1 MRNFGIHFRLHR
13 SDHYK
18 WGLSFFCY
26 FSLGWIT
33 LLLFAGGF
41 TTSIDAGMAFLDWP
55 LSNGSLNPEGWLENQ
70 DMLAE
75 HSHRLLGAKI
85 GLLSLIIFFWH
96 LFREKRAWL
105 RRLSLL
111 LICAVVF
118 QGLLGGFRVLLDQ
131 QNIMTESNVIAQ
143 VFLVFHAVGAQ
154 LVLLVLTTIAFG
166 QSRFFQDLVDAPP
179 QINHKAKV
187 FGGITVFLLGVTLLM
202 GAVMR
207 HQGNQAALSI
217 PTFPYSSP
225 SHEWLPPVW
234 NVNIM
239 IHFAHRVLAVLSTLS
254 LIVFAGVMWGINLRP
269 KLRLLITFPCVMIV
283 VQIYLGALVIWTQV
297 NSYSAT
303 IHMLNGA
310 FLLAGTWL
318 LFFITQFKWSAKK
331 QMVAK
336 SCLSTV
342 RELEYS
348 H

>member
-1 MRNFGIHFRLHR
+1 MNFNSRYFSYRTKN
-13 SDHYK
+13 YK
-18 WGLSFFCY
+18 RGLSYFCY
-26 FSLGWIT
+26 FSLAWIT

-55 LSNGSLNPEGWLENQ
+55 LSNGSLNPKGWLENE

-85 GLLSLIIFFWH
+85 GLLSIIIFFWH
-96 LFREKRAWL
+96 LLREERIWL

-111 LICAVVF
+111 LVGAVIF

-131 QNIMTESNVIAQ
+131 QNIMTENNTIAKI
-143 VFLVFHAVGAQ
+143 FLVLHAMGAQ
-154 LVLLVLTTIAFG
+154 FVLIALTTIAFG
-166 QSRFFQDLVDAPP
+166 QSSFFQDLTKNPP
-179 QINHKAKV
+179 FSNKKV
-187 FGGITVFLLGVTLLM
+187 NLFGGITISLLLATLLV

-207 HQGNQAALSI
+207 HQGNQASLSI

-225 SHEWLPPVW
+225 SYNWLPPMW
-234 NVNIM
+234 NFNIT
-239 IHFAHRVLAVLSTLS
+239 INFVHRVLAVLSTFS
-254 LIVFAGVMWGINLRP
+254 LIVFAGAMWGINQRFGI
-269 KLRLLITFPCVMIV
+269 RLLIGFPCVMIII
-283 VQIYLGALVIWTQV
+283 QIYLGALVIWTQV

-318 LFFITQFKWSAKK
+318 LFFTSIFRWSTKK
-331 QMVAK
+331 HVLNTSK
-336 SCLSTV
+336 VSVV